1 MDFIRTGYSP
11 GVTFEKVRKIEG
23 KENIESMFSSY
34 TIDESKLKGYAE
46 WLFFP
51 KNEEEI
57 VTVVQE
63 MEKRGVPITIS
74 AARTGI
80 VGGCVPFG
88 GAILSLE
95 KLNAILGLGFDE
107 KTKQWYVR
115 SQPGVSLKELNEKV
129 IQKKFPELEEK
140 QKELLDK
147 FSQDEKTYWYP
158 VDPTEKTAHLGGTVA
173 TNASGSLSYKYGATR
188 KWVRKVRLVLAN
200 GEILDIP
207 RGKYHASPEGT
218 FTIQN
223 TAGETKTFSIPYY
236 RIGTNVKNAAGLFT
250 EPSMDLIDLFIGSE
264 GILGVITEVEV
275 WITEKPENVIAVT
288 TFFPTEMDAASFVND
303 IRLKDSSLKTEFLEY
318 LCPDSLKL
326 LRKKQISDPPLVNMP
341 PIPKNVAAII
351 FEISYNEDSL
361 PELYERLETIAIKN
375 NSSMDQTWACYEDR
389 EIDRITAFRHLL
401 PETVNAII
409 AERKQK
415 NPTIH
420 KLGTDM
426 AVPIIPE
433 TNLAG
438 ILSFYREK
446 LRESNLEH
454 VIFGHIGDNHLH
466 INILPKDEKELAKAK
481 ELYKVFAKKA
491 VSLGGTVSAEHGIG
505 KIKKEYFNIMFDE
518 DKRRQIIEVKQAL
531 DPTGLFSI
539 GNMVN
544 I

>member
-1 MDFIRTGYSP
+1 MDFIRTEYLP

-57 VTVVQE
+57 VTVVRE

-115 SQPGVSLKELNEKV
+115 SQSGVSLKELNEKV

-140 QKELLDK
+140 QKELLNK

-188 KWVRKVRLVLAN
+188 KWVRRVRLVLAN

-207 RGKYHASPEGT
+207 RGKYQASPEGT

-223 TAGETKTFSIPYY
+223 TAGETKTFSIPSY
-236 RIGTNVKNAAGLFT
+236 RTGTNVKNAAGLFA

-288 TFFPTEMDAASFVND
+288 TFFPTEMNAASFVND
-303 IRLKDSSLKTEFLEY
+303 IRRKDSSLKTEFLEY

-341 PIPKNVAAII
+341 PIPENIAAII
-351 FEISYNEDSL
+351 FEISYTEDSL
-361 PELYERLETIAIKN
+361 PDLYERLETIAIKN

-433 TNLAG
+433 TNLAE
-438 ILSFYREK
+438 ILSFYQEK

-466 INILPKDEKELAKAK
+466 INILPKDEKELEKAK
-481 ELYKVFAKKA
+481 EIYKVFAKKA
-491 VSLGGTVSAEHGIG
+491 VSLEGTVSAEHGIG

>member
-1 MDFIRTGYSP
+1 MDLIRTESLP
-11 GVTFEKVRKIEG
+11 GVPFEQVRKIEG

-34 TIDESKLKGYAE
+34 TTDESKLKGYAE

-51 KNEEEI
+51 KNEEEVAI
-57 VTVVQE
+57 VVQE
-63 MEKRGVPITIS
+63 MKKRGVPITIS

-88 GAILSLE
+88 GTILSLE
-95 KLNAILGLGFDE
+95 KLNAILELGFDE
-107 KTKQWYVR
+107 KTKQWYIR
-115 SQPGVSLKELNEKV
+115 SQSGVLLKELNEKI

-147 FSQDEKTYWYP
+147 FKQDEKTYWYP

-173 TNASGSLSYKYGATR
+173 TDASGARSYKYGPTR
-188 KWVRKVRLVLAN
+188 KWVRRIRAVIAD

-207 RGKYHASPEGT
+207 RGKYNASPEGT

-223 TAGETKTFSIPYY
+223 TKGETKTFSIPYY
-236 RIGTNVKNAAGLFT
+236 RIGTNVKNAAGLFA

-264 GILGVITEVEV
+264 GILGVITLVEV
-275 WITEKPENVIAVT
+275 WITEKPENVITVIA
-288 TFFPTEMDAASFVND
+288 FFPNEMDAASFVND
-303 IRLKDSSLKTEFLEY
+303 IRRKDSSLKTEFLEY

-326 LRKKQISDPPLVNMP
+326 LRKKQSSDPNLVNMP
-341 PIPKNVAAII
+341 PIPENTAAII
-351 FEISYNEDSL
+351 FEISYTEDNL
-361 PELYERLETIAIKN
+361 PEIFEISEAIALKN

-389 EIDRITAFRHLL
+389 EIERITAFRHLL

-409 AERKQK
+409 AERKRE

-426 AVPIIPE
+426 AVPIIPDS
-433 TNLAG
+433 NLAE

-454 VIFGHIGDNHLH
+454 VIFGHIGDNHVH
-466 INILPKDEKELAKAK
+466 INILPKDEKELGKAK

-518 DKRRQIIEVKQAL
+518 DKRSQIIEVKQAL
-531 DPTGLFSI
+531 DPTDLFSI
-539 GNMVN
+539 GNM
-544 I
+544 IDI

>member
-341 PIPKNVAAII
+341 PIPENVAAII

>member
-1 MDFIRTGYSP
+1 MDFIRTGYLP

-57 VTVVQE
+57 VTVVRE
-63 MEKRGVPITIS
+63 MEKRGIPITIS

-188 KWVRKVRLVLAN
+188 KWVRRVRLVLAN

-223 TAGETKTFSIPYY
+223 TAGETKTFSIPSY

-341 PIPKNVAAII
+341 PIPENVAAII
-351 FEISYNEDSL
+351 FEINYTEDSL
-361 PELYERLETIAIKN
+361 PDLYERLETIAIKN

-466 INILPKDEKELAKAK
+466 INILPKDEKELEKAK
-481 ELYKVFAKKA
+481 EIYKVFAKKA
-491 VSLGGTVSAEHGIG
+491 VSLEGTVSAEHGIG

>member
-264 GILGVITEVEV
+264 GILGAITEVEV

>member
-223 TAGETKTFSIPYY
+223 TAGETKTFSIPSY

-264 GILGVITEVEV
+264 GILGAITEVEV

>member
-236 RIGTNVKNAAGLFT
+236 RIGTNVKNAAGLFA

-341 PIPKNVAAII
+341 PIPENVAAII

>member
-236 RIGTNVKNAAGLFT
+236 RIGTNVKNAAGLFA

>member
-1 MDFIRTGYSP
+1 MDFIRTGYLP

-51 KNEEEI
+51 KNEEEV
-57 VTVVQE
+57 VTVVCE
-63 MEKRGVPITIS
+63 MEKRGIPITIS

-188 KWVRKVRLVLAN
+188 KWVRRVRLVLAN

-207 RGKYHASPEGT
+207 RGKYQASPEGT

-223 TAGETKTFSIPYY
+223 TAGETKTFSIPSY
-236 RIGTNVKNAAGLFT
+236 RTGTNVKNAAGLFA

-303 IRLKDSSLKTEFLEY
+303 IRRKDSSLKTEFLEY

-341 PIPKNVAAII
+341 PIPENIAAII
-351 FEISYNEDSL
+351 FEISYTEDSL
-361 PELYERLETIAIKN
+361 PDLYERLETIAIKN
-375 NSSMDQTWACYEDR
+375 NSSMDQTWACYENR

-426 AVPIIPE
+426 AVPITLE
-433 TNLAG
+433 TNLAE

-466 INILPKDEKELAKAK
+466 INILPKDEKELEKAK
-481 ELYKVFAKKA
+481 EIYKVFAKKA